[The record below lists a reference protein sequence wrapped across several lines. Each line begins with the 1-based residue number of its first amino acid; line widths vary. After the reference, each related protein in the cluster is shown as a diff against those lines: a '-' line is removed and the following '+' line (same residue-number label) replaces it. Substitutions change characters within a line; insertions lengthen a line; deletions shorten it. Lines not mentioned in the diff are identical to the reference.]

1 MTTLQIIFLATAAVT
16 LVSATLVVMTRK
28 IMHAALWL
36 VVALMGVSAVY
47 ATLQSGFFAV
57 VQVLVYIGAIST
69 LIIFAVMMTRNVM
82 EDVGPQSNRGWVLAL
97 VGSFILFV
105 GISAVLLTWDGIQTA
120 LIEIPSINGENI
132 QMLGLAFVDP
142 MGFLIPF
149 EAASVL
155 LLAALVAAIFLTG
168 DIKRSRS

>member
-1 MTTLQIIFLATAAVT
+1 MTTLQIIFLVIAAIT
-16 LVSATLVVMTRK
+16 LVSACLVVMTRK

-36 VVALMGVSAVY
+36 VLSLMGVAMVY
-47 ATLQSGFFAV
+47 ATLQSGFYAV

-82 EDVGPQSNRGWVLAL
+82 EDVGPQSNRGWGLAL
-97 VGSFILFV
+97 VGSLILFA
-105 GISAVLLTWDGIQTA
+105 GISAVLLTWDKIQTA
-120 LIEIPSINGENI
+120 LLEIPAVNGENI
-132 QMLGLAFVDP
+132 QMLGLALVDP

-149 EAASVL
+149 EVASVL
-155 LLAALVAAIFLTG
+155 LLGALVAAIYLTG

>member
-1 MTTLQIIFLATAAVT
+1 MTSLQIIFLVVAALT
-16 LVSATLVVMTRK
+16 LISACLVVMTRR

-36 VVALMGVSAVY
+36 VLSLMGVAMVY

-82 EDVGPQSNRGWVLAL
+82 EDVGPQSNRGWGLAL
-97 VGSFILFV
+97 VGSVVLFG
-105 GISAVLLTWDGIQTA
+105 GICGVLLTWNGMQTA
-120 LIEIPSINGENI
+120 LIEIPAVNGENI
-132 QMLGLAFVDP
+132 QMLGLSLVDP

-149 EAASVL
+149 EVASVL
-155 LLAALVAAIFLTG
+155 LLAAMVAAIFLTG

>member
-1 MTTLQIIFLATAAVT
+1 MTTLQVIFLLIAGLTLFSAVM
-16 LVSATLVVMTRK
+16 VVMTRK

-36 VVALMGVSAVY
+36 VLSLMGVAMIF

-82 EDVGPQSNRGWVLAL
+82 EDVGPQSNRGWGLAL
-97 VGSFILFV
+97 VGSVILFA
-105 GISAVLLTWDGIQTA
+105 GISALLLTWNEVQTK
-120 LIEIPSINGENI
+120 LIEIPTVNGENI

-142 MGFLIPF
+142 MGYLIPF

>member
-1 MTTLQIIFLATAAVT
+1 MTSLQIIFLVVAALT
-16 LVSATLVVMTRK
+16 LISACLVVMTRR

-36 VVALMGVSAVY
+36 VLSLMGVAMVY

-82 EDVGPQSNRGWVLAL
+82 IDVGPQSNRGWGLAL
-97 VGSFILFV
+97 VGSVILFG
-105 GISAVLLTWDGIQTA
+105 GICGVLLTWNGMQTA
-120 LIEIPSINGENI
+120 LIEIPAVNGENI
-132 QMLGLAFVDP
+132 QMLGLSLVDP

-149 EAASVL
+149 EVASVL
-155 LLAALVAAIFLTG
+155 LLAAMVAAIFLTG
-168 DIKRSRS
+168 DIKRNRS

>member
-1 MTTLQIIFLATAAVT
+1 MTTLQVIFLLIAGLTLFSAVM
-16 LVSATLVVMTRK
+16 VVMTRR

-36 VVALMGVSAVY
+36 VLSLMGVAMIF
-47 ATLQSGFFAV
+47 ATLQSGFYTV

-82 EDVGPQSNRGWVLAL
+82 EDAGPQSNRGWGLAL
-97 VGSFILFV
+97 VGSLIVFT
-105 GISAVLLTWDGIQTA
+105 GISAVLLTWNEVQTK
-120 LIEIPSINGENI
+120 LIEIPAVNGENI

-142 MGFLIPF
+142 MGYLIPF